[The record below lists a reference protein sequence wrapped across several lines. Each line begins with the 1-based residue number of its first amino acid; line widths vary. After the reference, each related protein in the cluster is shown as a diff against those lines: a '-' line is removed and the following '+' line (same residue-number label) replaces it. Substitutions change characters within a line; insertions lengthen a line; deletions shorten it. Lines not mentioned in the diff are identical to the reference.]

1 MLYLVGESIDRLTAH
16 RKAQAGDLVQIIRGV
31 YIDAADDADQV
42 LRAYAIRIAAY
53 LYPNAYLCSA
63 SAVDLAPTPDDR
75 VFLAG
80 RRNQRTRLRALEIV
94 QTLAPAAPSLDR
106 ATVGDPMGEFTL
118 RVSSPE
124 QRMLEAFR
132 LRSEQ
137 AHALTEPMR
146 RAIADRL
153 IAEHGSADQ
162 AADALWR
169 LARANHWIR
178 EGEAAERYLKAN
190 RPGTRP
196 VTNLAAFSLNIA
208 WHGDVIGKLFHD
220 GHEWRWQPGKAAAP
234 ALIRDPVPGA
244 LPPFIE
250 SLLPEGWLARILKDE
265 DPRAALRHG
274 RRYMSNITIAE
285 TAAELKSLP
294 ADVLEGR
301 LAAFAASGVFQ
312 GTYSGPQRVLL
323 DETFEAN
330 LARIYAERTTP
341 RLSGVQIK
349 APMFLSAQG
358 ELRPATDEPFTHIL
372 KPAGTSGFE
381 HMPVVEWLCL
391 TLGRAAGFAVPDF
404 ALVPMPQDM
413 APALLIERF
422 DIRQTPPDTAR
433 FVLEDFSSILGL
445 RSEDKYQGTIERA
458 ARALRPLSTRPEE
471 DLLTLFERAAFAWL
485 VADGDMHLKNIALL
499 KTAPAT
505 ERAFGSVRMAPLY
518 DTLTTR
524 VFPGYSNDRM
534 ALKLSGKDDGLTAR
548 DFTALARTMDILQG
562 RARASLLRLTGALK
576 STGSDLKLP
585 TLVESRP
592 TALEVTTRVKDIVAA
607 RAEALEAQIEAL

>member
-1 MLYLVGESIDRLTAH
+1 LDHKSGMKRYLLGAAALSVLVVTPLIGASAEAPPASTLLEVEIEALPL
-16 RKAQAGDLVQIIRGV
+16 GD
-31 YIDAADDADQV
+31 A
-42 LRAYAIRIAAY
+42 LRAFSVRSGVPIIFSEDGAQ
-53 LYPNAYLCSA
+53 PS
-63 SAVDLAPTPDDR
+63 VHPPPDLA
-75 VFLAG
+75 
-80 RRNQRTRLRALEIV
+80 
-94 QTLAPAAPSLDR
+94 
-106 ATVGDPMGEFTL
+106 
-118 RVSSPE
+118 
-124 QRMLEAFR
+124 
-132 LRSEQ
+132 
-137 AHALTEPMR
+137 
-146 RAIADRL
+146 
-153 IAEHGSADQ
+153 
-162 AADALWR
+162 
-169 LARANHWIR
+169 
-178 EGEAAERYLKAN
+178 
-190 RPGTRP
+190 
-196 VTNLAAFSLNIA
+196 
-208 WHGDVIGKLFHD
+208 
-220 GHEWRWQPGKAAAP
+220 
-234 ALIRDPVPGA
+234 GA
-244 LPPFIE
+244 YC
-250 SLLPEGWLARILKDE
+250 R
-265 DPRAALRHG
+265 
-274 RRYMSNITIAE
+274 
-285 TAAELKSLP
+285 
-294 ADVLEGR
+294 
-301 LAAFAASGVFQ
+301 
-312 GTYSGPQRVLL
+312 
-323 DETFEAN
+323 
-330 LARIYAERTTP
+330 
-341 RLSGVQIK
+341 
-349 APMFLSAQG
+349 
-358 ELRPATDEPFTHIL
+358 
-372 KPAGTSGFE
+372 
-381 HMPVVEWLCL
+381 VEWLCL